1 MPQPQINETE
11 TRRSTN
17 RRVLLLYSGGLDT
30 SCMVRWLQEKYAA
43 DVITLTLDLGQGGLE
58 EARKKALRLGAKAAH
73 IVDARSEFAD
83 EYIAK
88 AIKANGLYQDQYP
101 LSTAIAR
108 PLMARVAVAYAQK
121 EKADAI
127 AHGCTGK
134 GNDQVRFDVS
144 IGALAPDIQVIAPV
158 REWNMSR
165 DEEIQYAKRH
175 SIPIPVDV
183 DSPYSTDENLWGR
196 SIECGILERPEVE
209 PPAEIFQYAVPPEQA
224 PDQPEYVEL
233 EFEHGIPTAL
243 NQQRFPLFQLTTELH
258 QIAGRHG
265 VGIID
270 MTEDRVVGL
279 KSREIYECPAAVT
292 ILTAHR
298 DLERFCCTIHENEFK
313 PLVDRTWA
321 ELAYKGLWYDP
332 LMADLEAFIDQI
344 NERVTGWVRVKL
356 YKGHAQVVGR
366 KSEHA
371 LYDLSLATYE
381 QHQIFDQTASPGF
394 IKIWGLPTRSA
405 HQLLRVKAPY
415 ETLGNRRG
423 TA

>member
-1 MPQPQINETE
+1 MKQEEAEPGGGKPAD
-11 TRRSTN
+11 

-30 SCMVRWLQEKYAA
+30 SCMVRWLQEKYSA

-58 EARKKALRLGAKAAH
+58 PAREKALKLGAETAY
-73 IVDARSEFAD
+73 IVDARDEFAG

-88 AIKANGLYQDQYP
+88 AIKANGFYQDQYP

-108 PLMARVAVAYAQK
+108 PLMAKVAVEYAQK
-121 EKADAI
+121 AKVDAV

-134 GNDQVRFDVS
+134 GNDQVRLDVS
-144 IGALAPDIQVIAPV
+144 IGALDPSIQVLAPV

-165 DEEIQYAKRH
+165 DEEIRYAKRH
-175 SIPIPVDV
+175 GIPVPVDI

-196 SIECGILERPEVE
+196 SIECGILEKPEAE
-209 PPAEIFQYAVPPEQA
+209 PPAEIFQYVIPPEQA
-224 PDQPEYVEL
+224 SDRPEYVEL

-243 NQQRFPLFQLTTELH
+243 NGQRYGLAELITELNG
-258 QIAGRHG
+258 IAGRQG

-313 PLVDRTWA
+313 PLVDRRWA
-321 ELAYKGLWYDP
+321 EFAYKGLWYDP
-332 LMADLEAFIDQI
+332 LMADLEAFIDTV
-344 NERVTGWVRVKL
+344 NEKVTGWVRVKL

-366 KSEHA
+366 QSESA
-371 LYDLSLATYE
+371 LYDLNLATYE
-381 QHQIFDQTASPGF
+381 AHQTFDQNASPGF

-405 HQLLRVKAPY
+405 QQLTKKHEAVGK
-415 ETLGNRRG
+415 RR
-423 TA
+423 